1 MAAEETQ
8 RYLMRNEDA
17 LTRMADL
24 LATRLGLHFPAHR
37 LRDLERGLDRAAR
50 ETGREGADEYANWFL
65 SSPATRPRL
74 ESLARHLTVGE
85 TYFFRNPELLA
96 TLEEQVLPELI
107 EERRQSDRRLGIWS
121 AGCCSGEEPY
131 TIAMLLDRLIP
142 DQSNWSISILAT
154 DINPAFL
161 AKAREGVYGEWS
173 LRATTDETRRRYF
186 RSLPGRRFEL
196 RPDIRKRVEFASLNL
211 AEDAYPSRKNG
222 TEALDLILCRNV
234 LMYFTQ
240 ERAREV
246 AERFHGCLRPGG
258 WLATSPTEASR
269 ELFARFET
277 VSGPNSIIFRKRAP
291 DALDIPSSATI
302 GSGEIRPLVA
312 SSQPATVGYGR
323 PDPAPHSARS
333 ATRSP
338 RSPAHR
344 GRFKDGQRSKTGSGD
359 RRPPSESSSLSGQEI
374 AGLVDAARE
383 QAGRGRLDEALE
395 NCLKAIDA
403 DKLTASHRYLLATI
417 ELERGRLDEAAQAL
431 IKAIYLDPDEV
442 LPHVA
447 LGNLRLSQ
455 ERHGEAERH
464 FDTALRLLRRMP
476 GHQKVPESDGLT
488 AQQVK
493 GMVETARELS
503 LPGGKARRWAPA

>member
-1 MAAEETQ
+1 
-8 RYLMRNEDA
+8 MRNEDL

-24 LATRLGLHFPAHR
+24 LATRLGLNFPANR
-37 LRDLERGLDRAAR
+37 LRDLERGLERAAR

-65 SSPATRPRL
+65 ASPATRPRL
-74 ESLARHLTVGE
+74 ESLARHVTVGE

-107 EERRQSDRRLGIWS
+107 RERHRHDRRLRIWS

-131 TIAMLLDRLIP
+131 TVAMLLDRLIP
-142 DQSNWSISILAT
+142 DQSDWSISILAT

-186 RSLPGRRFEL
+186 RSLPGRRYEL

-211 AEDAYPSRKNG
+211 AEDAYPSRNSG
-222 TEALDLILCRNV
+222 TETLDLILCRNV
-234 LMYFTQ
+234 LMYFTE

-246 AERFHGCLRPGG
+246 AERIHGCLRPGG

-269 ELFARFET
+269 KLFERFEA
-277 VSGPNSIIFRKRAP
+277 VSGPDSIIFRKRAP
-291 DALDIPSSATI
+291 GDLDIPSSAT
-302 GSGEIRPLVA
+302 GRSGEDPSLVS
-312 SSQPATVGYGR
+312 SSQPAAVGHGR
-323 PDPAPHSARS
+323 PALAPQSARS
-333 ATRSP
+333 SARSP
-338 RSPAHR
+338 RGHAQR
-344 GRFKDGQRSKTGSGD
+344 GRFKDGQRSRPGGGD
-359 RRPPSESSSLSGQEI
+359 LRPATESSGVSGQES

-383 QAGRGRLDEALE
+383 QAGRGRLDEAFE

-403 DKLTASHRYLLATI
+403 DKLNGSHRYLLATI
-417 ELERGRLDEAAQAL
+417 ELERGRIDEAAQAL
-431 IKAIYLDPDEV
+431 IKAIYLDPEEV

-476 GHQKVPESDGLT
+476 GHQEVPESDGLT
-488 AQQVK
+488 ARQLK

-503 LPGGKARRWAPA
+503 QPGGQTRGWTAA